1 MVMEKVPIKCTQVES
16 TRLHTRIT
24 VYGLGLRL
32 ISVVAARAAFC
43 ILFCVTPFISMNGMK
58 PVHITKKA
66 RATTGTFAGKYLRCT
81 AKPAPLPP
89 TPAAAPASELYRSK
103 SPRCEAC
110 ARALYRSRCR

>member
-16 TRLHTRIT
+16 TRLHT

-66 RATTGTFAGKYLRCT
+66 RATTGTFAGK
-81 AKPAPLPP
+81 
-89 TPAAAPASELYRSK
+89 
-103 SPRCEAC
+103 
-110 ARALYRSRCR
+110 

>member
-1 MVMEKVPIKCTQVES
+1 MVMEKVPIKCTQVGS
-16 TRLHTRIT
+16 LRALHT

-66 RATTGTFAGKYLRCT
+66 RATTGTFAGK
-81 AKPAPLPP
+81 
-89 TPAAAPASELYRSK
+89 
-103 SPRCEAC
+103 
-110 ARALYRSRCR
+110 